1 MDFEHP
7 TCKGKSNKQ
16 QVRPYF
22 CPYRARG
29 VILWYPGRCPG
40 LGTGCPFR
48 ALAARVAGA
57 LHGLKAQQVRS
68 PGQRPGLTYV
78 PHRRPVRAKVINN
91 RLPILLP
98 LQGEGL
104 YTLVPRALPW
114 AEDWLPFQG
123 ARGAIRHYFPSA
135 ATKFVNSINS
145 LLRRLR
151 PNIFR
156 CNNEAK
162 YPSPSKVLALN
173 PSAPSEDGYFYADI
187 FPGPAL
193 EEERQFIVVSAV
205 EKFLGGIAVVRRGA

>member
-1 MDFEHP
+1 MSPFQGRWRRRFELIEFL
-7 TCKGKSNKQ
+7 
-16 QVRPYF
+16 RRLRDI
-22 CPYRARG
+22 RA
-29 VILWYPGRCPG
+29 
-40 LGTGCPFR
+40 
-48 ALAARVAGA
+48 ALR
-57 LHGLKAQQVRS
+57 GLKAQQVRS

-78 PHRRPVRAKVINN
+78 PHQRPVRAKVINN

-135 ATKFVNSINS
+135 PTKFVNSINS

-156 CNNEAK
+156 RI
-162 YPSPSKVLALN
+162 PSPSKVLALN
-173 PSAPSEDGYFYADI
+173 PSAPSEDRYFYADI

>member
-1 MDFEHP
+1 MH
-7 TCKGKSNKQ
+7 
-16 QVRPYF
+16 
-22 CPYRARG
+22 
-29 VILWYPGRCPG
+29 WYPGRCPG

-78 PHRRPVRAKVINN
+78 PHLRPVRAKVINN

-114 AEDWLPFQG
+114 AGNWLPFQG

-156 CNNEAK
+156 CI
-162 YPSPSKVLALN
+162 PSPSKVLALN

-193 EEERQFIVVSAV
+193 EEERQFVVVSAV
-205 EKFLGGIAVVRRGA
+205 EKFLGGIAVVGRGA